1 MTTTPTLE
9 PSIDEGTANMDI
21 LVTESNG
28 GTAAEAAAELEAAGH
43 RVHRCHAP
51 SAPAFPCAGLLS
63 GCPLKDG
70 TIDLVVAARDHV
82 RPTPTASEDG
92 VTCGLRRGIPVAVLG
107 QSLMNPFEPFG
118 AIAVTGDLVSAC
130 ERIARSRR
138 GAYEEVAIATVR
150 QALAYEGMPTDR
162 AAVSVERIDGRLRVQ
177 VFVPVEVPERVRQHL
192 AVRVVGRLR
201 EHDRHVAGI
210 DIGVADLDEA
220 T

>member
-1 MTTTPTLE
+1 MTTTVE
-9 PSIDEGTANMDI
+9 PRTGEGTAHMDI

-28 GTAAEAAAELEAAGH
+28 GTASEAVADLEAAGH

-51 SAPAFPCAGLLS
+51 SAPAFPCLGLVS
-63 GCPLKDG
+63 GCPLEDG

-82 RPTPTASEDG
+82 RPTATPTEDG
-92 VTCGLRRGIPVAVLG
+92 VTCGLRRGIPVAVVG
-107 QSLMNPFEPFG
+107 QPLMNPFEPFG
-118 AIAVTGDLVSAC
+118 AVAVTGDLVSAC

-150 QALAYEGMPTDR
+150 QSLAYEDIPSDR
-162 AAVSVERIDGRLRVQ
+162 VAVSVERIDGRLRVE
-177 VFVPVEVPERVRQHL
+177 VKVPVEVPEPVRQHL

-201 EHDRHVAGI
+201 EYDRHVAGI
-210 DIGVADLDEA
+210 DIGVADLGDA

>member
-1 MTTTPTLE
+1 MTPTLA
-9 PSIDEGTANMDI
+9 SGIDEGTAHMDI
-21 LVTESNG
+21 LVTESNK
-28 GTAAEAAAELEAAGH
+28 GTVAEAVLELEAAGH

-63 GCPLKDG
+63 GCPLEDG

-82 RPTPTASEDG
+82 RPTPTPTEDG

-107 QSLMNPFEPFG
+107 QPLMNPFESFG

-130 ERIARSRR
+130 EQIAGSRR

-150 QALAYEGMPTDR
+150 QTLSLEDLPTDA
-162 AAVSVERIDGRLRVQ
+162 AAVSVERIDGRLHVQ
-177 VFVPVEVPERVRQHL
+177 IFVPAAAPERVRQHL

-210 DIGVADLDEA
+210 DISVADLDEPR
-220 T
+220 

>member
-1 MTTTPTLE
+1 MIPALE
-9 PSIDEGTANMDI
+9 PSIDGRTANMDI
-21 LVTESNG
+21 LVTESTS
-28 GTAAEAAAELEAAGH
+28 GTGAEAAAELGAAGH

-63 GCPLKDG
+63 GCPLEDG

-92 VTCGLRRGIPVAVLG
+92 VSCGLRRGIPVAVSG
-107 QSLMNPFEPFG
+107 QSLMNPFESFG
-118 AIAVTGDLVSAC
+118 AIAVTGDLASAC

-138 GAYEEVAIATVR
+138 GEYEEVAIATVR
-150 QALAYEGMPTDR
+150 QSLAAGDMPTDR
-162 AAVSVERIDGRLRVQ
+162 VAVSVERIDGRLRVK
-177 VFVPVEVPERVRQHL
+177 VLVPVEVPERVRQHL

-210 DIGVADLDEA
+210 DIGVADLDE
-220 T
+220 TT

>member
-1 MTTTPTLE
+1 ME
-9 PSIDEGTANMDI
+9 I
-21 LVTESNG
+21 LVTETKG

-63 GCPLKDG
+63 GCPLEDG

-82 RPTPTASEDG
+82 RPTPTAAEDG

-107 QSLMNPFEPFG
+107 QPLMNPFEPFG

-130 ERIARSRR
+130 ERIAGSRR
-138 GAYEEVAIATVR
+138 GAYEEAAITTVR
-150 QALAYEGMPTDR
+150 QTLAYEDLPTDR

-177 VFVPVEVPERVRQHL
+177 IFVPAEVPERVRQHL

-210 DIGVADLDEA
+210 DIGVADLGE
-220 T
+220 TT